1 MPKLSICIPT
11 YNRSRLLAELLDSII
26 EQGIP
31 EIEVVVSD
39 DASPDDT
46 AMVAERYRGR
56 IAQFTFI
63 RQPENIGLDRNF
75 LAVVEAATGDYVW
88 LMGDDDRLEARG
100 ARRVLDA
107 LDRWPGVTGLTLGV
121 IDYDPT
127 MARPT
132 GVRLMPPTQLLT
144 GVSQTFA
151 TLAEHLGFM
160 SALVADRS
168 KWMAVAAGDSVR
180 AFQNYYVQ
188 YYITGQ
194 MIGRDGQWGIVQEP
208 CVGFRTGNDQF
219 LTKFGWLKRLK
230 IDVIAYDQIAD
241 ALLPDDPVAH
251 RRMRQRI
258 FEAHVLAR
266 LRNAKMQPGRTPQ
279 LLAAAGFL
287 FAHYKTLPG
296 YWAKALPTL
305 FVPNWS
311 VRAARSA
318 YKRYARSSG
327 TARAKNLPA
336 G

>member
-11 YNRSRLLAELLDSII
+11 YNRSQLLAELLDSIV
-26 EQGIP
+26 EQNIP
-31 EIEVVVSD
+31 DIEVVVSD

-46 AMVAERYRGR
+46 AGVADRYRGR
-56 IAQFTFI
+56 IAHFTFI
-63 RQPENIGLDRNF
+63 RQPQNIGLDRNF
-75 LAVVEAATGDYVW
+75 LAVVGAATGDYVW
-88 LMGDDDRLEARG
+88 LMGDDDRLEEGG

-107 LDRWPGVTGLTLGV
+107 LDRWPGVTGLTVGV

-127 MARPT
+127 MAHPT

-151 TLAEHLGFM
+151 ALAEHLGFM
-160 SALVADRS
+160 SALVADRA
-168 KWMAVAAGDSVR
+168 KWMAVAGSDSVR
-180 AFQNYYVQ
+180 PFENFYVQ
-188 YYITGQ
+188 YYITGRI
-194 MIGRDGQWGIVQEP
+194 IGRDGHWGVVQEP
-208 CVGFRTGNDQF
+208 CVGFRTGNDQL

-230 IDVIAYDQIAD
+230 IDVVAYDQIAD
-241 ALLPDDPVAH
+241 ALLLDDPAAH
-251 RRMRQRI
+251 FKMRQRI
-258 FEAHVLAR
+258 FEAHILAR

-279 LLAAAGFL
+279 LLSAASFL

-311 VRAARSA
+311 VRAAQSA